1 MKRLKNSEYVYAK
14 GRELRLAAE
23 AQAKQSGS
31 PVGKPPFFSHDA
43 TLQCYFERGWLSITH
58 CDIALHLDSREV
70 LSGGDLIAQI
80 RRFKQC
86 HFQSQPSQR

>member
-1 MKRLKNSEYVYAK
+1 MGRNWDYSYQR
-14 GRELRLAAE
+14 GREMRLAAAE
-23 AQAKQSGS
+23 QARQSGE

-70 LSGGDLIAQI
+70 VSSGDLIAQI
-80 RRFKQC
+80 RRFREC
-86 HFQSQPSQR
+86 HFH